1 MYIQPNVLNSN
12 EYTPGDGTRTIT
24 LNVGQ
29 TIVQEQLAYVF
40 NLTQG
45 LLYYAPAQNLNRAT
59 VSSGNIVIDDSFA
72 VLASTDIIHI
82 QIWKNP
88 AYSEDVDILK
98 MIEQANLD
106 SRRVDVQSLLSSAQD
121 LTASFADVGDEIPV
135 PFFKSLYY
143 FITVDINDSLDPR
156 FKILAKHTNAG
167 AEEYPL
173 SDGSVIVHTQN
184 SYSAAATNRYFE
196 LTDDENQLFIIEAD
210 IGNNVESLQLQ
221 ASVGTVG
228 ATAGQIDAAYYT
240 ISY

>member
-12 EYTPGDGTRTIT
+12 EYTSGDGTRTIT

-29 TIVQEQLAYVF
+29 TIIQEQLAYVF

-45 LLYYAPAQNLNRAT
+45 LLYYAPAQNLNKAT
-59 VSSGNIVIDDSFA
+59 VSSGNIVIDNSFA
-72 VLASTDIIHI
+72 VLASTDVIHI

-88 AYSEDVDILK
+88 AYSEDIDILK
-98 MIEQANLD
+98 IIEQANLD

-121 LTASFADVGDEIPV
+121 LTASFADVGDEVPV
-135 PFFKSLYY
+135 SFFKSFYY
-143 FITVDINDSLDPR
+143 YITIDINDSLDPR

-173 SDGSVIVHTQN
+173 SDGSIIVHTQN
-184 SYSAAATNRYFE
+184 SYSAAAANRYFE
-196 LTDDENQLFIIEAD
+196 LADDEDQLFIIEAD